1 MIGVI
6 NYVRSLLLSF
16 TSVVGSSKATRTKMI
31 SKHILLNL
39 NELRHRDKLCDLQL
53 LSEDGEAFNLHKC
66 VFIAACKRQFDIACS
81 KENEMHTSKMC
92 KMILPQVS
100 SNELKAMISFIYGEN
115 TQDTLSPDLLLALS
129 KLHMLD
135 LLENTDQNTARLR
148 IKEEPEVSV
157 IVDVQVAN
165 DQEQQ
170 SPVKEPL
177 LRTLLSEP
185 EDFQIH
191 TSTSGVAPDD
201 FDGNNSDFELITL
214 RQDRDRES
222 TAVLKSIVSTVQD
235 AYNGESSDKELLSL
249 KQECEE
255 LAKNDPTTIE
265 VKTEEDEHIEKL
277 MDKISNELDLLKTP
291 DQIPNSPSIAN
302 EINVGRNNGA
312 EKVKTNLFPREAQT
326 VDLDSTADSLL
337 ASDLVTQTFSS
348 HSTIPPK
355 AISPVRNLTAPS
367 TNIIPIM
374 ISPMKEVKSKTISS
388 SKYKMILPRVSN
400 PEDIQVLSD
409 LLSPNTASN
418 KISQGTNMTKLLQK
432 TSSNSQADITRKEE
446 LSCNSQENI
455 QHRTIA
461 TLLALPPVMPRAS
474 VDEKKI
480 ESSKNNNEQVQ
491 RTVIN
496 EKKIKSSKNSNVEM
510 ARTIVEKKKIESRI
524 NSNVETHM
532 NKNTESVDDSLNES
546 PISSLCTEDT
556 MERCDCD
563 MSEGVVTG
571 KNLKDAPKVIE
582 TKQGDMENSG
592 SLISHPKFDQ
602 LHQKKNAV
610 RRIYAMRLGYKHRN
624 RPPLKMCNLDCKHIR
639 KKNLD
644 FGVGQNRENNP
655 SPTKNRAVFLQGRK
669 PASDPANSSPSDIQ
683 SGFHRSRQGN
693 IYIYYRN

>member
-1 MIGVI
+1 MM
-6 NYVRSLLLSF
+6 LSF
-16 TSVVGSSKATRTKMI
+16 TSVLGSSKPRRTMMI
-31 SKHILLNL
+31 CKHILQNL

-81 KENEMHTSKMC
+81 KENEMHTSKMY

-115 TQDTLSPDLLLALS
+115 TQDTHSSDLLLALS

-135 LLENTDQNTARLR
+135 LLENTDQSTTRLR
-148 IKEEPEVSV
+148 IKEEPDVSV
-157 IVDVQVAN
+157 IVDVQVAD

-177 LRTLLSEP
+177 LQTLLSEP

-222 TAVLKSIVSTVQD
+222 TAVLKSIVSTAQD
-235 AYNGESSDKELLSL
+235 AYNNEESSDKELLSL

-255 LAKNDPTTIE
+255 LANNDPTIIE

-326 VDLDSTADSLL
+326 VNLDSTADSLL

-348 HSTIPPK
+348 HSTILPK
-355 AISPVRNLTAPS
+355 AVSPVRNLTAPS
-367 TNIIPIM
+367 TTIIPIM
-374 ISPMKEVKSKTISS
+374 ISPMKEVKSKTVSS

-400 PEDIQVLSD
+400 PQDIQVLSD

-432 TSSNSQADITRKEE
+432 TSSNSQVDITRKEE
-446 LSCNSQENI
+446 LSGKSQENV
-455 QHRTIA
+455 QHKTIA
-461 TLLALPPVMPRAS
+461 TLLALPPVMPMTS

-480 ESSKNNNEQVQ
+480 ESSKNNNEQMQ

-496 EKKIKSSKNSNVEM
+496 EKKIKSSKNSFVEM
-510 ARTIVEKKKIESRI
+510 PTTIVNKKKIESKI
-524 NSNVETHM
+524 NSNVEKHM
-532 NKNTESVDDSLNES
+532 DKNTKVVDDSLNES
-546 PISSLCTEDT
+546 PISSLCTEDS

-563 MSEGVVTG
+563 MSESDVTD
-571 KNLKDAPKVIE
+571 KNPKDAPKVIE
-582 TKQGDMENSG
+582 TKQGDMENTG
-592 SLISHPKFDQ
+592 SLISHPRFDQ

-610 RRIYAMRLGYKHRN
+610 RRIYAMRLGYKQRN

-644 FGVGQNRENNP
+644 FGVGQSREKTP
-655 SPTKNRAVFLQGRK
+655 MPTKNRAVFLQSRK
-669 PASDPANSSPSDIQ
+669 STSDSANCSSSDVH
-683 SGFHRSRQGN
+683 SGLHRSRQGN
-693 IYIYYRN
+693 IYMYNLGWEWLIM